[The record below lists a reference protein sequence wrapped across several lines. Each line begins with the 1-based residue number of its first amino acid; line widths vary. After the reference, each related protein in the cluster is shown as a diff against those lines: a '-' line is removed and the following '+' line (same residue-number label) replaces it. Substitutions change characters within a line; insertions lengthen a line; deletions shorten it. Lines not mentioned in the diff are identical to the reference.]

1 MQPRRAT
8 TKGNDMISWYYGVL
22 LGGTTLAVMNSVKK
36 TIPITLSN
44 FICLFPLLV
53 LVQLGFWFAFYYG
66 GKQGASLVT
75 VWFTGSA
82 LSALS
87 AICLGLFWFNEPF
100 TPRIVMGI
108 LLVLIGQHC
117 LRG

>member
-1 MQPRRAT
+1 
-8 TKGNDMISWYYGVL
+8 MIHWMYGVL

-36 TIPITLSN
+36 TIPITITN

-53 LVQLGFWFAFYYG
+53 LVQLGFWYAFHYG

-87 AICLGLFWFNEPF
+87 AICLGLFWFHEPF
-100 TPRIVMGI
+100 TIRIALGI
-108 LLVLIGQHC
+108 CLVIAGQQF

>member
-1 MQPRRAT
+1 MV
-8 TKGNDMISWYYGVL
+8 SWYYGVL
-22 LGGTTLAVMNSVKK
+22 LGGTTLALMNSIKK

-53 LVQLGFWFAFYYG
+53 VIQLGFWYAFHYG

-82 LSALS
+82 MSAFS
-87 AICLGLFWFNEPF
+87 AVMLGLFWFREPF
-100 TPRIVMGI
+100 TWQIALGI
-108 LLVLIGQHC
+108 GLLITGQHF
-117 LRG
+117 LRGG